1 MDYKTSMTEG
11 SIWKKMLLFCIP
23 LIFGNIFQY
32 LYSTVDSIIVGRL
45 VGETALAAVGVCDPV
60 ISLVIGLCAGAS
72 GGAGV
77 VISQYYGAKN
87 ETELKKAVHTTI
99 SIGVILGI
107 IIQVATVLLTPLV
120 LKWINTPEDVVQQ
133 ATIYL
138 RTYFSGMVFTLVFN
152 MAAGI
157 LNAVGNSKMNMIYL
171 SIASVMNIILDLV
184 FVIVFRWGIFGAA
197 FATLISQAFTCACA
211 ITFLVR
217 CDDPMYRLDLKL
229 LRADKGVSLKIF
241 SLGIPTAMQNMVRCF
256 ANIVVQAG
264 INGFGSLAVAGYAA
278 YLRVDNILWLPLMS
292 LGMAASTFTGQNIGA
307 GQFDRAKKGA
317 WVSGAASAVFT
328 IAFSILIIILR
339 YPLIGIFNDNPEVI
353 HYGVLTLWGYIPLY
367 WVFSVYNTLCGTING
382 AGKTFVSMVISIAT
396 MCAMRIVML
405 WIATSMEFGFLEF
418 MCIVFPATWIVA
430 MAAVMIYMWKAD
442 WMGIRNNR
450 I

>member
-1 MDYKTSMTEG
+1 
-11 SIWKKMLLFCIP
+11 
-23 LIFGNIFQY
+23 
-32 LYSTVDSIIVGRL
+32 
-45 VGETALAAVGVCDPV
+45 
-60 ISLVIGLCAGAS
+60 
-72 GGAGV
+72 
-77 VISQYYGAKN
+77 
-87 ETELKKAVHTTI
+87 
-99 SIGVILGI
+99 
-107 IIQVATVLLTPLV
+107 
-120 LKWINTPEDVVQQ
+120 
-133 ATIYL
+133 
-138 RTYFSGMVFTLVFN
+138 

-171 SIASVMNIILDLV
+171 SIASVMNIALDLI

-307 GQFDRAKKGA
+307 GQFDRAKKEHGFPELP
-317 WVSGAASAVFT
+317 VQFLLSLSAF
-328 IAFSILIIILR
+328 
-339 YPLIGIFNDNPEVI
+339 
-353 HYGVLTLWGYIPLY
+353 
-367 WVFSVYNTLCGTING
+367 
-382 AGKTFVSMVISIAT
+382 
-396 MCAMRIVML
+396 
-405 WIATSMEFGFLEF
+405 
-418 MCIVFPATWIVA
+418 
-430 MAAVMIYMWKAD
+430 
-442 WMGIRNNR
+442 
-450 I
+450 